1 MNKSNSNLQEI
12 FTGCLGVA
20 DKGYTQPSEDHDD
33 EEQIIPGLDKPLEYT
48 GSLSFQLKYPFE
60 QPFEGTVKAKATL
73 RNVIDAIRAGYR
85 TMYRG
90 TTNKAMKHLINREV
104 QGKYGIAYHE
114 MGDLVIEIIELDQE
128 TGELHIY
135 IGS

>member
-12 FTGCLGVA
+12 FSGCLGVA
-20 DKGYTQPSEDHDD
+20 DKDYTQFTEDDN
-33 EEQIIPGLDKPLEYT
+33 EEIIPGLDKPLEYT
-48 GSLSFQLKYPFE
+48 GTLSFQLKYPFE

-90 TTNKAMKHLINREV
+90 TTNKAMKNLINQEV
-104 QGKYGIAYHE
+104 QGKYGTAYHE
-114 MGDLVIEIIELDQE
+114 MGDLVIERIELDIE
-128 TGELHIY
+128 TGELNIY